1 MGWKQV
7 ESNALL
13 VEHVGG
19 AAQLA
24 DLATKMHPKVR
35 LWELLLLWSFKDLP
49 QEAGEALQMKAMYM
63 TCLILAMM
71 CQPAR
76 AMDDQNDLVK
86 AAIPGVGINELLV
99 VTVLVA

>member
-1 MGWKQV
+1 
-7 ESNALL
+7 
-13 VEHVGG
+13 
-19 AAQLA
+19 
-24 DLATKMHPKVR
+24 
-35 LWELLLLWSFKDLP
+35 
-49 QEAGEALQMKAMYM
+49 MKAMYM